1 MRIML
6 GNPETSLSQEL
17 EGSTFVFRGFD
28 FEGDKRK
35 KQCYD
40 HCKKPW
46 HTKETCWKFR
56 DKRLNWKRKSSKD
69 GRTFQAITE
78 ESQEHQ
84 INLEIVSFM
93 KEQLEHLYKCFQS
106 LKLFITHLV
115 LSLKNVIF
123 SLLPFLVSS
132 RI

>member
-1 MRIML
+1 ML
-6 GNPETSLSQEL
+6 GNLEPSLSQEL
-17 EGSTFVFRGFD
+17 KILTFVFKGFD

-46 HTKETCWKFR
+46 HTKETCWKLH
-56 DKRLNWKRKSSKD
+56 DNRLNWKRKSSRD
-69 GRTFQAITE
+69 GRAFQAIIE

-84 INLEIVSFM
+84 INLEIFSFM

-115 LSLKNVIF
+115 LWLK
-123 SLLPFLVSS
+123 
-132 RI
+132 R